1 MDAAEF
7 EKRAR
12 DPALNREQLE
22 TLKVNALAKG
32 NREFAA
38 IANEVLLDRFPTS
51 ARKSGAATP
60 TTTHFVG
67 RTEDFSKGKDAYLWL
82 VQRFREHRPGLL
94 ESQDRWHQRAFKG
107 RTRRYFAASPRE
119 LFPEDSAQSEQASNF
134 SELPGGWYAN
144 VNLDHGQKFD
154 ILLRLAAIC
163 QLKYPDDWDFR
174 VAGATVLLT
183 EKQAAVVLGERLLEE
198 LRNL

>member
-38 IANEVLLDRFPTS
+38 IANEVFLDRFPTS
-51 ARKSGAATP
+51 ARKRGGATP
-60 TTTHFVG
+60 TTTNFDG
-67 RTEDFSKGKDAYLWL
+67 RTEYFSTGKDAYLWL
-82 VQRFREHRPGLL
+82 VQRFRERRQGLL
-94 ESQDRWHQRAFKG
+94 ESQDRWHQRAFEGK
-107 RTRRYFAASPRE
+107 TRRYFAASPRE
-119 LFPEDSAQSEQASNF
+119 LFPEGSAQLEQAGNC

-144 VNLDHGQKFD
+144 VNLNHGEKFD

-174 VAGATVLLT
+174 ITGATKLLT
-183 EKQAAVVLGERLLEE
+183 EKQAAVVFGERLLEE